1 MGDSIGIKRR
11 DLVCAGGALL
21 AASAFSGEAAV
32 NAIGSP
38 ANAQAG
44 AATPTALPSDQSVK
58 SPQTPTFTP
67 IR

>member
-11 DLVCAGGALL
+11 DLVRAGGALL

-44 AATPTALPSDQSVK
+44 AATPTALPSDQSGK